1 MSDFGDVEIA
11 ARTDRHRRIDGND
24 IHRFEARHETRIA
37 SDGSVSLGGLT
48 TLRGAKARIMRLA
61 QVSGWWY
68 IREYTQTG
76 LHARASHE
84 WRVIGRVFVPGRR
97 PADYS
102 A

>member
-61 QVSGWWY
+61 QVSGWWL
-68 IREYTQTG
+68 IRE
-76 LHARASHE
+76 HDRASHE
-84 WRVIGRVFVPGRR
+84 WRIIGRVFVPGRR